1 MTEQGAAGIDVIGQ
15 ALAELDSAEI
25 LIVCPGLI
33 HNGDDIGA
41 LHCGEGLRVHTNRL
55 HQLLDVARGGVGGL
69 LHLHELEVPQ
79 EGGEDA
85 GGAVGTG
92 LIPDIG
98 ADAEASQGAGIE
110 NGGKAEQCHQ

>member
-41 LHCGEGLRVHTNRL
+41 LHCGEGLRVHTDRL
-55 HQLLDVARGGVGGL
+55 HQLLDVVRGSVGGL

-85 GGAVGTG
+85 GGAVGAR
-92 LIPDIG
+92 PDPRHR
-98 ADAEASQGAGIE
+98 
-110 NGGKAEQCHQ
+110 C